1 MDPFSLPSVTAT
13 VSRQQVRA
21 LREGE
26 SRGIGE
32 AARHAMQQSEK
43 RVLSEAKVPFET
55 PGASS
60 VANARCA
67 AFSLREHRPARVAA
81 CP

>member
-55 PGASS
+55 RVLPASPTRDAPRS
-60 VANARCA
+60 AYA
-67 AFSLREHRPARVAA
+67 SIGQPA
-81 CP
+81 